1 MSDKMYLNLM
11 QEQLLC
17 EKIREYHILFDKSQ
31 KGYKEKVAVENA
43 WKQVYFI
50 IILFYYAI
58 TLFSGEVT
66 FGKKK
71 SVRDIQKAIPE
82 K

>member
-17 EKIREYHILFDKSQ
+17 EKIREYHILYDKSQ

-43 WKQVYFI
+43 WKQVAEALDFME
-50 IILFYYAI
+50 
-58 TLFSGEVT
+58 SGKYCFT
-66 FGKKK
+66 
-71 SVRDIQKAIPE
+71 SIS
-82 K
+82 